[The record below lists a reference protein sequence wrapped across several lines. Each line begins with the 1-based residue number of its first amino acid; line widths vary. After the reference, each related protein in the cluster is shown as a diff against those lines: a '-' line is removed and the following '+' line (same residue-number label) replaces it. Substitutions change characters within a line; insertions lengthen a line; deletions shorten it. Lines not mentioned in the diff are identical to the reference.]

1 MKLFNKATVFALGA
15 VLALGAGVAFNRG
28 GEEVKA
34 EEATTYTDV
43 LTPTNLG
50 LSTSG
55 YLTFTNV
62 TLETSSKLVSYNG
75 NAMKATT
82 NNGSGIQIR
91 STNSNS
97 GIVANA
103 TGLKIVKVQLVF
115 TSGKSTSAVDV
126 YGNNTVYTAASN
138 LYSDTTKGTKLG
150 SLSGTNLS
158 LDITSTYT
166 SVGIR
171 SSSDAR
177 YIDSITLTWQTYDP
191 NEPSITI
198 NSVGELNIGDS
209 GTFTATTKNAG
220 EAAVNW
226 TSSNS
231 EVVSITSSGAYSVL
245 KDGTTDITA
254 TVTVNEVDYK
264 DTLTVIVPKTYR
276 KAIIPKDGLTYKFGF
291 VNSKSETLYFNGKMS
306 GHYAASTSDIT
317 LAADLTITKEADG
330 YLLSVGANYVA
341 PVASGEYVN
350 FKYSSS
356 KVYASFDLVYKTFK
370 FDVSGT
376 TYFLGSAGTYG
387 TGSAYTWDKIADSF
401 PLILFED
408 ASIAVATDEEV
419 VDFFVSTYMH
429 TEIATTE
436 EGTGLCKTK
445 GWYTDAKTAYSA
457 LSDTQKSLFNT
468 NEKYAAM
475 KARLAAWAVANG
487 EELAS
492 DGTLKSNMIN
502 VEGSSSNALII
513 TLSMV
518 GVSLVAGA
526 ALFLLRKKKFA
537 K

>member
-55 YLTFTNV
+55 YHTFTNV

-150 SLSGTNLS
+150 SLSDTNLS

-171 SSSDAR
+171 SSSGAR

-209 GTFTATTKNAG
+209 GTFTATTKMQ
-220 EAAVNW
+220 V
-226 TSSNS
+226 
-231 EVVSITSSGAYSVL
+231 
-245 KDGTTDITA
+245 
-254 TVTVNEVDYK
+254 
-264 DTLTVIVPKTYR
+264 R
-276 KAIIPKDGLTYKFGF
+276 
-291 VNSKSETLYFNGKMS
+291 
-306 GHYAASTSDIT
+306 
-317 LAADLTITKEADG
+317 
-330 YLLSVGANYVA
+330 
-341 PVASGEYVN
+341 
-350 FKYSSS
+350 
-356 KVYASFDLVYKTFK
+356 
-370 FDVSGT
+370 
-376 TYFLGSAGTYG
+376 
-387 TGSAYTWDKIADSF
+387 
-401 PLILFED
+401 PL
-408 ASIAVATDEEV
+408 
-419 VDFFVSTYMH
+419 
-429 TEIATTE
+429 
-436 EGTGLCKTK
+436 
-445 GWYTDAKTAYSA
+445 
-457 LSDTQKSLFNT
+457 
-468 NEKYAAM
+468 
-475 KARLAAWAVANG
+475 
-487 EELAS
+487 
-492 DGTLKSNMIN
+492 
-502 VEGSSSNALII
+502 
-513 TLSMV
+513 
-518 GVSLVAGA
+518 
-526 ALFLLRKKKFA
+526 
-537 K
+537 